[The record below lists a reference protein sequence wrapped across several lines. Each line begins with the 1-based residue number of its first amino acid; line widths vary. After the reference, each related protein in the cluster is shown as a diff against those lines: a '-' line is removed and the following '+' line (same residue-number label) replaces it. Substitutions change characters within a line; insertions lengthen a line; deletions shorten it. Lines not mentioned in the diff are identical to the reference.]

1 MLKEFKSNMG
11 QKVNPIGFRLEA
23 VKNSPEWQSSW
34 FANAKKYPI
43 FLLEDKNIRDFLQ
56 KKIYSAGIVNIK
68 IERSVKKIKITIVVA
83 RPGLVIGRGGKE
95 LEILKKEIQKLLTKA
110 SGKQSVEIQVEEFK
124 HADLS
129 AKLIA
134 EKIAFQL
141 TKRMPYRRVVLS
153 SMEKAIS
160 SGAKGIKV
168 VLSGRI
174 NGAEIGRREK
184 FSEGKIPL
192 STIRSKIDYHE
203 CPSLTRSGYI
213 GVKVYLCLI

>member
-1 MLKEFKSNMG
+1 MG

-34 FANAKKYPI
+34 FASSKKYPV
-43 FLLEDKNIRDFLQ
+43 FLLEDKKIRDFLQ
-56 KKIYSAGIVNIK
+56 KRIYSAGIVSIR
-68 IERSVKKIKITIVVA
+68 IERSVKKIKITLAVS

-95 LEILKKEIQKLLTKA
+95 LESLKKSIQRLLNKDN
-110 SGKQSVEIQVEEFK
+110 GKQSVEIQVEEFK

-134 EKIAFQL
+134 EKIAYQL

-153 SMEKAIS
+153 SMERAMS
-160 SGAKGIKV
+160 AGAKGVKI

-174 NGAEIGRREK
+174 NGAEISRREK
-184 FSEGKIPL
+184 FSQGKVPL

-213 GVKVYLCLI
+213 GVKVYLCLT

>member
-1 MLKEFKSNMG
+1 MG
-11 QKVNPIGFRLEA
+11 NKINPIIFRLET
-23 VKNSPEWQSSW
+23 VKNSPEWLSSW
-34 FANAKKYPI
+34 YAGKKLYPI
-43 FLLEDKNIRDFLQ
+43 FLMEDKKIRDFVQ
-56 KKIYSAGIVNIK
+56 KKLYSAGIVATR
-68 IERSVKKIKITIVVA
+68 IERSVKKIKLILVVS

-95 LEILKKEIQKLLTKA
+95 LEALKKDIVKLIA
-110 SGKQSVEIQVEEFK
+110 SKTGKQNVDIQVEEFK

-153 SMEKAIS
+153 SMEKTMQ

-168 VLSGRI
+168 ILGGRI
-174 NGAEIGRREK
+174 NGAEISRSEK
-184 FSEGKIPL
+184 FSQGKVPL
-192 STIRSKIDYHE
+192 STIKSKIDYAE

-213 GVKVYLCLI
+213 GVKVYLCLG

>member
-1 MLKEFKSNMG
+1 MG
-11 QKVNPIGFRLEA
+11 QKVNPVGFRLET

-34 FANAKKYPI
+34 FAKSPKYSVY
-43 FLLEDKNIRDFLQ
+43 LLEDKKIRDYLQ
-56 KKIYSAGIVNIK
+56 KKFSSAGIVGIR
-68 IERSVKKIKITIVVA
+68 IERSAKKIKVILIVS

-95 LEILKKEIQKLLTKA
+95 LENIKKEIQKISSKINN
-110 SGKQSVEIQVEEFK
+110 KQNIEIQVEEFK
-124 HADLS
+124 NSDLS
-129 AKLIA
+129 AKLVA
-134 EKIAFQL
+134 EKIAYQL

-153 SMEKAIS
+153 AIERSMSA
-160 SGAKGIKV
+160 GCKGVKV

-192 STIRSKIDYHE
+192 STLQSKIDYFE
-203 CPSLTRSGYI
+203 CPSLTRSGFI

>member
-1 MLKEFKSNMG
+1 MG

-56 KKIYSAGIVNIK
+56 KKIYSAGIVNIR

-153 SMEKAIS
+153 AMEKAMS

>member
-1 MLKEFKSNMG
+1 MG
-11 QKVNPIGFRLEA
+11 QKVNPIGFRLET

-34 FANAKKYPI
+34 FAKTPRYAIY
-43 FLLEDKNIRDFLQ
+43 LLEDKKIRDYIQ
-56 KKIYSAGIVNIK
+56 KSFSSAGIVGIR
-68 IERSVKKIKITIVVA
+68 IERSAKRIKVVLIVS

-95 LEILKKEIQKLLTKA
+95 LENIKKEIQKISSKINN
-110 SGKQSVEIQVEEFK
+110 KQNIEIQVEEFK
-124 HADLS
+124 NSDLS
-129 AKLIA
+129 AKLVA
-134 EKIAFQL
+134 EKIAYQL

-153 SMEKAIS
+153 AIERSMSA
-160 SGAKGIKV
+160 GCKGVKV

-192 STIRSKIDYHE
+192 STLKSKIDYCE

-213 GVKVYLCLI
+213 GVKVYLCLV

>member
-1 MLKEFKSNMG
+1 MG
-11 QKVNPIGFRLEA
+11 QKINPIGFRLET
-23 VKNSPEWQSSW
+23 VKNSPQWQSSW
-34 FANAKKYPI
+34 YAGVKKYAI
-43 FLLEDKNIRDFLQ
+43 YLLEDKKIRDFLQ
-56 KKIYSAGIVNIK
+56 SKFNSAGIVSIR
-68 IERSVKKIKITIVVA
+68 IERSVKKMKLILVVS

-95 LEILKKEIQKLLTKA
+95 LETIKKEVQRLLFKA
-110 SGKQSVEIQVEEFK
+110 SGKQGVEIQVEEFK

-153 SMEKAIS
+153 AMEKSIA
-160 SGAKGIKV
+160 SGAKGIKII
-168 VLSGRI
+168 LSGRI

-184 FSEGKIPL
+184 FSQGTVPL
-192 STIRSKIDYHE
+192 STIRSIIDYHE

-213 GVKVYLCLI
+213 GVKVYLCLG

>member
-1 MLKEFKSNMG
+1 MG
-11 QKVNPIGFRLEA
+11 QKVNPIGFRLET

-34 FANAKKYPI
+34 FANSKKYGI
-43 FLLEDKNIRDFLQ
+43 YLLEDKKIRDYIQGRFS
-56 KKIYSAGIVNIK
+56 SAGIVGVR
-68 IERSVKKIKITIVVA
+68 IERSAKKIKVTLIVS

-95 LEILKKEIQKLLTKA
+95 LETIKKEIQKI
-110 SGKQSVEIQVEEFK
+110 SNPIRGKQNIEIQVEEFK
-124 HADLS
+124 NFDLS
-129 AKLIA
+129 AKLVA
-134 EKIAFQL
+134 EKIAYQL

-153 SMEKAIS
+153 AIEKSMSA
-160 SGAKGIKV
+160 GCKGVKV

-174 NGAEIGRREK
+174 NGAEIGRQEK

-192 STIRSKIDYHE
+192 STLKSKIDYYE

>member
-1 MLKEFKSNMG
+1 MG
-11 QKVNPIGFRLEA
+11 QKVNPINFRLET

-34 FANAKKYPI
+34 YASKGQYAIY
-43 FLLEDKNIRDFLQ
+43 LMEDKKIRDFIQNKL
-56 KKIYSAGIVNIK
+56 YSAGVVATR
-68 IERSVKKIKITIVVA
+68 IERSAKKLKLILVVS

-95 LEILKKEIQKLLTKA
+95 LEALKNDLQKMVKTKTA
-110 SGKQSVEIQVEEFK
+110 GKLNIDIQVEEFRN
-124 HADLS
+124 ADLS

-153 SMEKAIS
+153 SMEKSMA

-174 NGAEIGRREK
+174 NGAEISRREK
-184 FSEGKIPL
+184 FSQGTVPL
-192 STIRSKIDYHE
+192 STIRSIIDYHE
-203 CPSLTRSGYI
+203 VPSLTRSGYI
-213 GVKVYLCLI
+213 GVKVFLCLK